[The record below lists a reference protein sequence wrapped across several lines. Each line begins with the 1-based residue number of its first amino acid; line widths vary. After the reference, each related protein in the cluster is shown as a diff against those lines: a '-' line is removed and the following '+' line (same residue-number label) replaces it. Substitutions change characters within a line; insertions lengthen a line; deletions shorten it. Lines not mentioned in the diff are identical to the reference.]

1 MRNNLLTALFLLL
14 LGAFLQAQDLKIH
27 HINVGQ
33 GDCTLIVSPTGRT
46 VLIDAGNN
54 GLGTSKV
61 LPYLQSLGVA
71 TLDYVVTTHY
81 HADHMGG
88 SDEVI
93 NGITGLHVGMV
104 YDRGTVHT
112 VPTTAVYTSYVPA
125 ATSAVGG
132 RQPLTPGQVI
142 DLGGGATLTCLA
154 TDGSVLGT
162 GVVPSATSSENDLSN
177 AWLLSFNEFR
187 YFTGG
192 DSGGE
197 TTYYAD
203 LETPIS
209 LVVGKVDAFKVNH
222 HGSKYST
229 NQTFLNALNPTS
241 AVIMVGDGNTYG
253 HPVQTVLDRL
263 ATANCYTYLT
273 EAGNGGTLAAGRG
286 AVANGNVVIATTGHN
301 TYTVSYGSQTD
312 SYPLHTVV
320 PTGVAVSVSPA
331 TAALATG
338 GTAPFTATVTGT
350 TTTSVTWTCTG
361 GTISAA
367 GLYTAPATA
376 GTYTVKA
383 TSVADATKSAS
394 ATVTVTAA
402 AAVTVAI
409 TPATATLATDGTQA
423 FSATVGN
430 TTNTAVTWTST
441 GGAVTAAGLYTAPA
455 TAGTYTVTATSVAD
469 ATKSASA
476 TVTVTAATATTFTEV
491 EANNTLATGNV
502 VGTTVTQIVGYFPSA
517 SDNDDYFAVTLLAGH
532 TLVVDMTGPT
542 ASSQDYDLYLYSSAG
557 TKLAS
562 SLKTGTTEHVSYK
575 NTNVAAAKTISIKV
589 HRSASYSYVTPY
601 TLTLSR

>member
-1 MRNNLLTALFLLL
+1 MRKNLLTAFFLLL
-14 LGAFLQAQDLKIH
+14 LGVFLQAQDLKIH

-33 GDCTLIVSPTGRT
+33 GDCTLIVSPTGKT

-54 GLGTSKV
+54 GLGTSNV

-93 NGITGLHVGMV
+93 NGITGLQVGTV

-112 VPTTAVYTSYVPA
+112 VPTTVTYTTYVPA

-132 RQPLTPGQVI
+132 RQTLTAGQII
-142 DLGGGATLTCLA
+142 DLGGGATLKCLA
-154 TDGSVLGT
+154 TDGTVLGT
-162 GVVPSATSSENDLSN
+162 GAVPSATSSENDLSN

-192 DSGGE
+192 DCGGE

-241 AVIMVGDGNTYG
+241 GVIMVGNGNTYG
-253 HPVQTVLDRL
+253 HPVQTILDRL

-273 EAGNGGTLAAGRG
+273 EAGAGGTLAAGRG
-286 AVANGNVVIATTGHN
+286 AVANGNVVLATTGHN
-301 TYTVSYGSQTD
+301 TYTVSYGSLTD
-312 SYPLHTVV
+312 TYPLHTVV
-320 PTGVAVSVSPA
+320 PSGVAVSVSPA
-331 TAALATG
+331 TVSLATG
-338 GTAPFTATVTGT
+338 GTAQFTATVTGST
-350 TTTSVTWTCTG
+350 TTTVTWTSTG

-402 AAVTVAI
+402 
-409 TPATATLATDGTQA
+409 
-423 FSATVGN
+423 
-430 TTNTAVTWTST
+430 
-441 GGAVTAAGLYTAPA
+441 
-455 TAGTYTVTATSVAD
+455 
-469 ATKSASA
+469 
-476 TVTVTAATATTFTEV
+476 TATTFNEV
-491 EANNTLATGNV
+491 EPNNTLATGNV
-502 VGTTVTQIVGYFPSA
+502 VGATVTKIVGYFPSA
-517 SDNDDYFAVTLLAGH
+517 SDNDDCFAVTLLAGH

-542 ASSQDYDLYLYSSAG
+542 ASAQDYDLYLYSSAG
-557 TKLAS
+557 TLLAS
-562 SLKTGTTEHVSYK
+562 SLNAGTTERVSYK
-575 NTNVAAAKTISIKV
+575 NTNVSASKTISIKV
-589 HRSASYSYVTPY
+589 HRYASYSYVTPY